1 MNINMNM
8 NMSTMAKQSKI
19 ISIIRM
25 MLLLETEIDQTHGNI
40 YNNKPKRCRN
50 FYNTNKMKH
59 ESIA

>member
-1 MNINMNM
+1 MV
-8 NMSTMAKQSKI
+8 
-19 ISIIRM
+19 
-25 MLLLETEIDQTHGNI
+25 LLLETEIDQTHGNI